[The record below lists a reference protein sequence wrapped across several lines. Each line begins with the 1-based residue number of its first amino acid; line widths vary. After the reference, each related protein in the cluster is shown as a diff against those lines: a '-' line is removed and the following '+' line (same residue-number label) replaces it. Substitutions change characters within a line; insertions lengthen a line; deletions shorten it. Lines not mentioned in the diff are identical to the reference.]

1 MIWMSTE
8 MPSKLIQVSVTMG
21 LLLLMKQVV
30 PGFEQLLN
38 N

>member
-1 MIWMSTE
+1 MIWMSME

-21 LLLLMKQVV
+21 LLLLMKQ
-30 PGFEQLLN
+30 GFEQLLN